1 MAPQPC
7 AYGTFSNTDYYIYY
21 STGTNK
27 IIRNTSENEDKT
39 KKLSIHSISAPVI
52 LSAKIAKGE
61 SRGKKGKR
69 CFTCIVFA
77 EPRTIL
83 CKDSDKIFN
92 TKTPM
97 QKVSKKS
104 VHIIRLPTKRIY
116 ITAVNLLSDNRGTM
130 VQWRC
135 CGNMSFD

>member
-69 CFTCIVFA
+69 CFTCIDFA
-77 EPRTIL
+77 ERVLSYAKIVIKYLIRRHL
-83 CKDSDKIFN
+83 CRKYQKIGAYN
-92 TKTPM
+92 KTTNKTHLYNCGKPA
-97 QKVSKKS
+97 
-104 VHIIRLPTKRIY
+104 IRQQRNYGSMEML
-116 ITAVNLLSDNRGTM
+116 
-130 VQWRC
+130 W
-135 CGNMSFD
+135 

>member
-97 QKVSKKS
+97 QKVSKKIGAYNKTTNKT
-104 VHIIRLPTKRIY
+104 HLYNCGKPAIRQQRNYGSMEML
-116 ITAVNLLSDNRGTM
+116 
-130 VQWRC
+130 W
-135 CGNMSFD
+135 

>member
-61 SRGKKGKR
+61 CRGKKGKR

-83 CKDSDKIFN
+83 CKDSKMREQRQKG
-92 TKTPM
+92 KT
-97 QKVSKKS
+97 VFY
-104 VHIIRLPTKRIY
+104 LY
-116 ITAVNLLSDNRGTM
+116 
-130 VQWRC
+130 
-135 CGNMSFD
+135 

>member
-61 SRGKKGKR
+61 SRGKKENAVLPVLTLPSRVLSYAKIAKGECRGKKGK
-69 CFTCIVFA
+69 
-77 EPRTIL
+77 PRLT
-83 CKDSDKIFN
+83 
-92 TKTPM
+92 
-97 QKVSKKS
+97 
-104 VHIIRLPTKRIY
+104 
-116 ITAVNLLSDNRGTM
+116 
-130 VQWRC
+130 
-135 CGNMSFD
+135 